1 VAIAHQLLIDP
12 TKTVR
17 HMAQPL
23 RTKYPFGFHR
33 ANASL
38 LLVAGPPHFQ
48 GALGAQPGEV
58 SFHFSERLGSDRQ
71 APVRFAQR

>member
-1 VAIAHQLLIDP
+1 
-12 TKTVR
+12 
-17 HMAQPL
+17 MAQPL

-48 GALGAQPGEV
+48 GGLGAQPGEV
-58 SFHFSERLGSDRQ
+58 SFHFSEGLGRLNGQSTILEITLD
-71 APVRFAQR
+71 F